1 MKRLWTPW
9 RYKYVTEVIKQKGC
23 FLCEKS
29 QKRRDEENLI
39 LHRDEKAFAL
49 LNLYPYN
56 TGHVMVAPYDH
67 IGEMENLDAGAS
79 SAMWQLTQRV
89 VQVLK
94 KEYQPDGFNIGLNL
108 GMAAG
113 AGLADHLHIH
123 IVPRWERDTNYMAVV
138 GDTKVLPE
146 TLDRTYQ
153 RLRPYFH
160 G

>member
-9 RYKYVTEVIKQKGC
+9 RYKYVTEAIKQEGC
-23 FLCEKS
+23 FLCDKS
-29 QKRRDEENLI
+29 QENRDEENLI
-39 LHRDEKAFAL
+39 LHRGDSAFVL

-56 TGHVMVAPYDH
+56 SGHVMVAPYAHTGD
-67 IGEMENLDAGAS
+67 MEELNHEAG

-108 GMAAG
+108 GNAAG
-113 AGLADHLHIH
+113 AGLSEHLHIH
-123 IVPRWERDTNYMAVV
+123 IVPRWERDTNYMPVI

-146 TLDRTYQ
+146 TLDKTYG
-153 RLRPYFH
+153 RLRPYFQ